1 MVPKY
6 LQDSLT
12 RVRVWKQGDKII
24 LIFPQMVINELIPLE
39 AYIQSDILSDFSGIN
54 APEYAIEIAGVTIS
68 QSDITFAL
76 QSEDDVSPYAILGI
90 RSDSSYNDARQVY
103 RRLMK
108 QYHPDRD
115 IDGNL
120 GYAKIAST
128 LTEAWRNICSDT

>member
-1 MVPKY
+1 
-6 LQDSLT
+6 
-12 RVRVWKQGDKII
+12 
-24 LIFPQMVINELIPLE
+24 MVINELIPLE
-39 AYIQSDILSDFSGIN
+39 AYIQSDILSDFSGVN
-54 APEYAIEIAGVTIS
+54 APEYVIEIAGVTLP

-76 QSEDDVSPYAILGI
+76 QSEDDISPYAILGI
-90 RSDSSYNDARQVY
+90 RSDSSYDDARQVY

-128 LTEAWRNICSDT
+128 ITEAWRNICDDTWWDKE